1 MAKACENSFR
11 IPGPENST
19 TTKSSVV
26 AKIQIILRNGQWA
39 REAERTQ
46 KPTDAVR
53 QRAGTPEWF
62 IRRVTTIRKAV
73 LISWQRPEV
82 SFNQQISVIAQS
94 KGVMETSSTD
104 KPLEMLAGMKPAKNK
119 GAGKPE
125 RCSE

>member
-1 MAKACENSFR
+1 VAKAFENSFG

-19 TTKSSVV
+19 TTKSPVV

-39 REAERTQ
+39 RQAERTQ

-62 IRRVTTIRKAV
+62 IRGVTAVRKAI
-73 LISWQRPEV
+73 LISWQRPAV
-82 SFNQQISVIAQS
+82 SFNKQISVIAQS
-94 KGVMETSSTD
+94 NRVMETSGTD
-104 KPLEMLAGMKPAKNK
+104 KPLEVLAGMKPAKNK